1 MHFLFIVL
9 QNSSITLAGRILQ
22 IYYYFD
28 FFLITSCQNPYVN
41 LRKITLYQKYGFN
54 KFTAMMCDFYTRAK

>member
-41 LRKITLYQKYGFN
+41 LRKITLQ
-54 KFTAMMCDFYTRAK
+54 YTKNTDLTNLQL